1 MVRQFGTAMKYLIP
15 IVAVLLLVLVFL
27 ALRTPPAPPAAD
39 PSSPAPAVEPSVQA
53 PPSVLPPPPVA
64 SPTVPPAEVT
74 PPVELQ
80 PAPAPSTPPQ
90 TTTPPPPAGPFQAE
104 SVPEPGQLDIAA
116 LFTAKILDRVRTET
130 AKNTNLHYGDYL
142 ATLDARG
149 DDLGNLLLQRRVA
162 MVEAGIAAQLA
173 GQQPDPAVIA
183 DAYGRTEAQIQ
194 QLLGDDYAA
203 FADHEL
209 GLQDRMEVDTV
220 TAVMGSDDIP
230 LSEDQRSRFHDLLR
244 TERQA
249 ANLAFRWDS
258 PDAMS
263 ILGGNVPDLLT
274 RHHDMYAKVLEG
286 AAEFLSQRQSDQ
298 LRNIFEQR
306 LESMT
311 QAINAVPR
319 QPAP

>member
-1 MVRQFGTAMKYLIP
+1 MKYLIP
-15 IVAVLLLVLVFL
+15 IAAVVLLVLLF
-27 ALRTPPAPPAAD
+27 ATLRTPP
-39 PSSPAPAVEPSVQA
+39 PAPD
-53 PPSVLPPPPVA
+53 
-64 SPTVPPAEVT
+64 T
-74 PPVELQ
+74 PDL
-80 PAPAPSTPPQ
+80 PAPAPVTTVESGPQ
-90 TTTPPPPAGPFQAE
+90 PQQSVPEPPPAIGPSPQPDSSVSPPVTPADEPQPSQAPPPPPAPAGPFQAE
-104 SVPEPGQLDIAA
+104 STARPGQLDMAA
-116 LFTAKILDRVRTET
+116 LFTKKILDRVRAET
-130 AKNTNLHYGDYL
+130 AKKTKVHYGDYL
-142 ATLDARG
+142 ATLDGRSDALS
-149 DDLGNLLLQRRVA
+149 DLLLQRRVA
-162 MVEAGIAAQLA
+162 MVEAGIAAQVA
-173 GQQPDPAVIA
+173 GRQPDPAVIA

-209 GLQDRMEVDTV
+209 NLQNQIEVDTV
-220 TAVMGSDDIP
+220 TAIMGSDDIP